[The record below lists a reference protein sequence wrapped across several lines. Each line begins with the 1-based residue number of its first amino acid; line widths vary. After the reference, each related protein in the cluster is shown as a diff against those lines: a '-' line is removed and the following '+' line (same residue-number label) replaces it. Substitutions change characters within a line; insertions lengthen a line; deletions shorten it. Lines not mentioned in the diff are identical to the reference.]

1 MTPELSDSGYVQTKE
16 KLANLIERRT
26 RVLDRTDLSATHR
39 AEVLRSYDR
48 MIGQYRR
55 EITLYETVHA
65 PVSAPA
71 TGAAEV

>member
-1 MTPELSDSGYVQTKE
+1 MTPELSDSGYVQTKD
-16 KLANLIERRT
+16 KLAQLIDRRS

-39 AEVLRSYDR
+39 EEVLRSYDR

-55 EITLYETVHA
+55 EVKLYEAVHA
-65 PVSAPA
+65 PASAPT